1 MTNKMTF
8 EEFKKDWYSKLPKH
22 TPRELE
28 LPEHVKNDLH
38 EYFCECDYKRYT
50 GEWSREEL

>member
-1 MTNKMTF
+1 MKMTF

-28 LPEHVKNDLH
+28 LPENVKKDLH
-38 EYFCECDYKRYT
+38 EYFCQCDYKRYT
-50 GEWSREEL
+50 GEWKTEEL